1 MVIDLLLLCDLDLAQ
16 QNQRASQQFKES
28 SRDHQKNKNKI
39 SCKHFSKKM
48 QQPPLENLLLS
59 IFLRRSIENVH

>member
-1 MVIDLLLLCDLDLAQ
+1 MVVDLLLCDLDLAQ
-16 QNQRASQQFKES
+16 QNQRASQQFKET

-48 QQPPLENLLLS
+48 QQPSLEDLLLS
-59 IFLRRSIENVH
+59 IS